1 MASLAQA
8 TATTFKL
15 ETRRGLLL
23 ASKTQRP
30 RQHECGNAAVS
41 PLFDR
46 DTAAPS
52 QAAPCAPIRGK
63 NVVSQHKSWRR
74 RSHYSRTWKKCYI
87 FHICYAAPGR
97 DATNPKF
104 AAPNCQKLNLLNR
117 LSRKTLLES
126 VHVAAH
132 FDLHISGQFMIRFG

>member
-1 MASLAQA
+1 MKTLRMASLAQA

-52 QAAPCAPIRGK
+52 QAAPRAADSRK
-63 NVVSQHKSWRR
+63 NVVSQHNRGGAD
-74 RSHYSRTWKKCYI
+74 HIIPELWKKCHI
-87 FHICYAAPGR
+87 FDICYAAPGR

-104 AAPNCQKLNLLNR
+104 AALNCRKLNL
-117 LSRKTLLES
+117 
-126 VHVAAH
+126 
-132 FDLHISGQFMIRFG
+132 